1 MNKCKGIV
9 GMLFGHNYEEI
20 FDEEHEYFEFNLNT
34 NRIPGG
40 TPFDAIHGPVKK
52 ESRTHQYCVCR
63 RCGQQV
69 SKDRKSLFTKE
80 DK

>member
-1 MNKCKGIV
+1 MERCRGVI
-9 GMLFGHNYEEI
+9 GLLFGHNYEEI
-20 FDEEHEYFEFNLNT
+20 FDEEHEYFEPTENT
-34 NRIPGG
+34 QRLGLVSQRG
-40 TPFDAIHGPVKK
+40 TTGPLKK
-52 ESRTHQYCVCR
+52 ESVVHQYCVCR